1 MFSAI
6 RSRITYVNVVATLV
20 LVFAMTGGALA
31 AKKYLITSTK
41 QISPSVLKSL
51 QGKAGAAG
59 ANGAQ
64 GPAGPAGAAGPQG
77 AAGAAGAKGD
87 AGVAG
92 KEGPQGK
99 QGATGAS
106 GTTGFT
112 DTLPPGKT
120 EMGVWAFGG
129 VGSAAGGQFYY
140 VPISFNIPLT
150 QGIEAE
156 QTEYVVYERQEV
168 SPGVFEQV
176 RVHTLNGHGQEV
188 TPSLANCPTE
198 VTELEEPK
206 AAPGYLCVYESF
218 RNHTTP
224 NEFGELFLTPSGR
237 AGAAVAG
244 ATLTFEVEEAG
255 VKNATAQGSWAVT
268 ACDPKALSGPN
279 VCP

>member
-64 GPAGPAGAAGPQG
+64 GAAGPAGPAGPQG
-77 AAGAAGAKGD
+77 AAGTAGAKGD
-87 AGVAG
+87 AGAAG

-120 EMGVWAFGG
+120 ETGVWSFGG
-129 VGSAAGGQFYY
+129 VGAAAGSQFYY
-140 VPISFNIPLT
+140 VPISFDIPLP
-150 QGIEAE
+150 QAIETE
-156 QTEYVVYERQEV
+156 QTEYVEYETQEV
-168 SPGVFEQV
+168 SPEVFEQV
-176 RVHTLNGHGQEV
+176 RVHTLNGQAKEV
-188 TPSLANCPTE
+188 TPSVANCPTE
-198 VTELEEPK
+198 FTELSEPK
-206 AAPGYLCVYESF
+206 AAPGYLCVYEF
-218 RNHTTP
+218 NRAKATP
-224 NEFGELFLTPSGR
+224 ANGVLFTKPAVGP
-237 AGAAVAG
+237 AGAAVSG
-244 ATLTFEVEEAG
+244 TSLKFEVGEG
-255 VKNATAQGSWAVT
+255 LKNATAQGSWAVT
-268 ACDPKALSGPN
+268 ACDPKAVSGPN